1 MTNRSRI
8 AIAGSMLLL
17 ILLVALVATNP
28 EMREQTLVEMGLAE
42 ASNKTLRAT
51 GFLEL
56 PTIVLASGTGGR
68 VEAVHIEEGEIVSAD
83 ESLLSFDKEA
93 LLAQRDAAS
102 ARLSAAQSHLNLL
115 QGGARP
121 ADLEVAEIALELAE
135 AFQDAAE
142 LALEHASESSRIS
155 EAERELEQADATVA
169 AAHAAL
175 DELKQGASDEDIAA
189 ARAAVEAARA
199 EVAATDYKLAEQDIR
214 SPWKGIVL
222 SIFREAGEWTF
233 PGAPAILL
241 GKTDEFFMDVF
252 VSEDDLASVAV
263 GQQVQ
268 IAVESVTQRSFPGLV
283 VKIASEAE
291 FTPRTLQDAEQQN
304 ILLYK
309 VEISIE
315 ASLDELKPGL
325 IGEVDFGGEA

>member
-8 AIAGSMLLL
+8 AITGSMLLL

-93 LLAQRDAAS
+93 LLALRDAAS
-102 ARLSAAQSHLNLL
+102 ARLSAA
-115 QGGARP
+115 
-121 ADLEVAEIALELAE
+121 
-135 AFQDAAE
+135 
-142 LALEHASESSRIS
+142 
-155 EAERELEQADATVA
+155 
-169 AAHAAL
+169 
-175 DELKQGASDEDIAA
+175 DEDIAA

-315 ASLDELKPGL
+315 ASMDELKPGL